1 MNCNE
6 EKGMSMSSDE
16 TRFWELVDELIEF
29 ANTRSEND
37 GPDMVNSA
45 MQYASARFSAF
56 VVASNTDNLEDE
68 KPEALRFLT
77 NHYREVL
84 DDNLTDFLANPIEKI
99 PEI

>member
-1 MNCNE
+1 MKN
-6 EKGMSMSSDE
+6 DE
-16 TRFWELVDELIEF
+16 QGFWELVDELIEF
-29 ANTRSEND
+29 ANTRAEDS

-56 VVASNTDNLEDE
+56 VVASNSDDLADE

-84 DDNLTDFLANPIEKI
+84 GDNLDDFVENPIEKT
-99 PEI
+99 PRE